1 MIGLEYLTDRSPEH
15 MLTHR
20 GQAHFAIPGEQR
32 TCNGCQ
38 FWMPQRPRDRS
49 AVCAKAL
56 VMMRLEWL
64 PKVPRY
70 AIICKHFK
78 TRGAI

>member
-1 MIGLEYLTDRSPEH
+1 MISLEYLTDRSPEQ
-15 MLTHR
+15 MLTR
-20 GQAHFAIPGEQR
+20 PGQAYFAIPGEQR
-32 TCNGCQ
+32 TYDGCQ

-49 AVCAKAL
+49 AICAKACA
-56 VMMRLEWL
+56 MMRHERL

-78 TRGAI
+78 ARDAI